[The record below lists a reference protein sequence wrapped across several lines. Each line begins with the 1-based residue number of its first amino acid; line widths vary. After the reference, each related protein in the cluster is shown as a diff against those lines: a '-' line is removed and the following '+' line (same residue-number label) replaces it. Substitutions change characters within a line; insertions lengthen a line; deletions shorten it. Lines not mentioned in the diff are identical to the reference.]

1 MLHLSTAAKDHA
13 EGVVPNGEASVTSKE
28 PAASLDPASARAH
41 HDSGSRTVS
50 PRGEAPDSAQPEP
63 DQSIHAQPTTHVWIL
78 DVQGMHCQKCNMR
91 VSQTLQ
97 EVKGVAKVVIDNPQR
112 PSTPVLVTA
121 AQPLTRSEVEAA
133 IESAG
138 FRCSH
143 IPDVQQ

>member
-1 MLHLSTAAKDHA
+1 
-13 EGVVPNGEASVTSKE
+13 
-28 PAASLDPASARAH
+28 
-41 HDSGSRTVS
+41 
-50 PRGEAPDSAQPEP
+50 
-63 DQSIHAQPTTHVWIL
+63 
-78 DVQGMHCQKCNMR
+78 MHCQKCNMR